1 MRVVIKERLPEVK
14 AVIGKD
20 EKKIRR

>member
-1 MRVVIKERLPEVK
+1 MRRAIKERLPEVK
-14 AVIGKD
+14 AVMEKD

>member
-1 MRVVIKERLPEVK
+1 MRMAIKERPPEVK